1 LWYYLYKKVFELT
14 EATIY
19 LKIVYKPVKNRPV
32 GCFGFM
38 RIFFIGFGQA
48 GGKIVDMFIE
58 QDRKIGRDS
67 FRAITVNTA
76 RTDLMGL
83 KHIEL
88 KDRILIGQT
97 VVKGHGVG
105 TDNAAGAK
113 ITIDESDSILSA
125 IDRRGTHDVDAFM
138 IVAGLGGGTGSGGTP
153 VLVRQLKKVY
163 HEPVYVLGILP
174 APEEGRLYS
183 LNAARSLAT
192 LIKEADNTFIFDNSA
207 WKNEGESV
215 KSAFSRLND
224 EIVRRFGVL
233 FRAGEIGKAGVGE
246 MVVDSSEII
255 NTLRG
260 GGISTVGYAI
270 AAVNST
276 RGKRSVSGL
285 IGGLAG
291 SLKKREA
298 TEEVLLGEDRTAK
311 IISLVRR
318 AMLGRLT
325 LPCDFSTAE
334 RALVL
339 VAGPPDELD
348 RKGIEKAKSWVEENI
363 AGVEVR
369 GGDYPVNSNFV
380 ATVVL
385 LSTIGSAPRIR
396 ELLSIARE
404 TKEDAARA
412 QERQPLTID
421 EDIEPLFD

>member
-1 LWYYLYKKVFELT
+1 
-14 EATIY
+14 
-19 LKIVYKPVKNRPV
+19 
-32 GCFGFM
+32 M

-58 QDRKIGRDS
+58 QDRKIGRNS
-67 FRAITVNTA
+67 FRAIAVNTA

-83 KHIEL
+83 KFIDL
-88 KDRILIGQT
+88 KDRLLIGQT

-105 TDNAAGAK
+105 TDNAAGAR
-113 ITIDESDSILSA
+113 ITMDEADSIISA
-125 IDRRGTHDVDAFM
+125 IDRMGTHDVDAFM
-138 IVAGLGGGTGSGGTP
+138 IVAGLGGGTGSGGAP
-153 VLVRQLKKVY
+153 VLVRHLKKIY

-174 APEEGRLYS
+174 APEEGKLYS
-183 LNAARSLAT
+183 FNAARSLTT
-192 LIKEADNTFIFDNSA
+192 LIKEADNTFVFDNSA
-207 WKNEGESV
+207 WKNEGESI

-224 EIVRRFGVL
+224 EVVRRFGVL
-233 FRAGEIGKAGVGE
+233 FRAGEVGRAGIGE

-270 AAVNST
+270 AEVTTS
-276 RGKRSVSGL
+276 RSKSPVSGI
-285 IGGLAG
+285 IGGIR
-291 SLKKREA
+291 STFRKREA

-311 IISLVRR
+311 VISLVRR

-380 ATVVL
+380 AAVVL
-385 LSTIGSAPRIR
+385 LSTIGNAPRIR
-396 ELLSIARE
+396 ELTSIARE
-404 TKEDAARA
+404 TQDDVAKA
-412 QERQPLTID
+412 QDRQPLAID
-421 EDIEPLFD
+421 EDIEPLFE

>member
-1 LWYYLYKKVFELT
+1 
-14 EATIY
+14 
-19 LKIVYKPVKNRPV
+19 
-32 GCFGFM
+32 M

-48 GGKIVDMFIE
+48 GGKIVDMFLE
-58 QDRKIGRDS
+58 QDKKLGRRS
-67 FRAITVNTA
+67 FRGIAVNTA

-83 KHIEL
+83 KHIEM
-88 KDRILIGQT
+88 KDRLLIGQT

-105 TDNAAGAK
+105 TDNASGAK
-113 ITIDESDSILSA
+113 ITFDEIDSIISA
-125 IDRRGTHDVDAFM
+125 IDVRGTHDVDAFM

-153 VLVRQLKKVY
+153 VLARSLKKIY
-163 HEPVYVLGILP
+163 REPVYVLGILP

-183 LNAARSLAT
+183 YNAARSLAT
-192 LIKEADNTFIFDNSA
+192 LVKEADNTFIFDNSA
-207 WKNEGESV
+207 WKNEGESI

-233 FRAGEIGKAGVGE
+233 FRAGEVGSAGIGE

-260 GGISTVGYAI
+260 GGITSVGYAI
-270 AAVNST
+270 TEVITKN
-276 RGKRSVSGL
+276 KKKSVTGFFND
-285 IGGLAG
+285 IKGTIR
-291 SLKKREA
+291 KKEA

-311 IISLVRR
+311 VISLVRR

-325 LPCDFSTAE
+325 LPCDFSTTE

-380 ATVVL
+380 AAVVVL
-385 LSTIGSAPRIR
+385 ATVGNAPRIK
-396 ELLSIARE
+396 ELMEIAR
-404 TKEDAARA
+404 TTRDDASKI
-412 QERQPLTID
+412 EEKQPLSF
-421 EDIEPLFD
+421 EEEIEPLFE

>member
-1 LWYYLYKKVFELT
+1 
-14 EATIY
+14 
-19 LKIVYKPVKNRPV
+19 
-32 GCFGFM
+32 M

-48 GGKIVDMFIE
+48 GGKIVDMFLE
-58 QDRKIGRDS
+58 QDKKLGRTG
-67 FRAITVNTA
+67 FRAIAVNTA

-83 KHIEL
+83 KQIEL

-105 TDNAAGAK
+105 TDNAAGAR
-113 ITIDESDSILSA
+113 ITLDEADSIISA

-138 IVAGLGGGTGSGGTP
+138 VVAGLGGGTGSGGTP
-153 VLVRQLKKVY
+153 VLVRQLKKIY

-174 APEEGRLYS
+174 APEEGKLYS
-183 LNAARSLAT
+183 FNAARSLTT
-192 LIKEADNTFIFDNSA
+192 LIKEADNTFVFDNGA
-207 WKNEGESV
+207 WKDEGESI
-215 KSAFSRLND
+215 KSAFSRIND
-224 EIVRRFGVL
+224 EVVRRFGVL
-233 FRAGEIGKAGVGE
+233 FRAGEVGKAGVGE

-270 AAVNST
+270 AAVT
-276 RGKRSVSGL
+276 TAGRSKSPMAGI
-285 IGGLAG
+285 IGGIK
-291 SLKKREA
+291 STLKKREA

-369 GGDYPVNSNFV
+369 GGDYPVNSNYV
-380 ATVVL
+380 AAVVL
-385 LSTIGSAPRIR
+385 LSTIGNAPRIR
-396 ELLSIARE
+396 ELTDIARE
-404 TKEDAARA
+404 TKEDVARA
-412 QERQPLTID
+412 EERKPLTID
-421 EDIEPLFD
+421 EDIEPLFE

>member
-1 LWYYLYKKVFELT
+1 
-14 EATIY
+14 
-19 LKIVYKPVKNRPV
+19 
-32 GCFGFM
+32 
-38 RIFFIGFGQA
+38 
-48 GGKIVDMFIE
+48 MFIE
-58 QDRKIGRDS
+58 QDRKLGRNS
-67 FRAITVNTA
+67 FRAIAVNTA

-105 TDNAAGAK
+105 TDNAAGAR
-113 ITIDESDSILSA
+113 ITMDEVDSIVSA
-125 IDRRGTHDVDAFM
+125 IDRKGTHDVDAFM
-138 IVAGLGGGTGSGGTP
+138 VVAGLGGGTGSGGTP
-153 VLVRQLKKVY
+153 VLVRQLKNIY

-174 APEEGRLYS
+174 APEEGKLYS
-183 LNAARSLAT
+183 FNAARSLTT
-192 LIKEADNTFIFDNSA
+192 LIKEADNTFVFDNSA
-207 WKNEGESV
+207 WKNEGESI

-233 FRAGEIGKAGVGE
+233 FRAGEMGKAGVGE

-270 AAVNST
+270 ASVT
-276 RGKRSVSGL
+276 TDRSKSPLSGI
-285 IGGLAG
+285 IGGIT
-291 SLKKREA
+291 STLKKREA

-369 GGDYPVNSNFV
+369 GGDYPVRSSFV
-380 ATVVL
+380 AAVVL
-385 LSTIGSAPRIR
+385 LSTIGDAPRIR
-396 ELLSIARE
+396 ELTEIARE
-404 TKEDAARA
+404 TKEDSVRA
-412 QERQPLTID
+412 EERKPLTID
-421 EDIEPLFD
+421 EDIEPLFE

>member
-1 LWYYLYKKVFELT
+1 
-14 EATIY
+14 
-19 LKIVYKPVKNRPV
+19 
-32 GCFGFM
+32 M

-58 QDRKIGRDS
+58 QDRKIGRNS
-67 FRAITVNTA
+67 FRAIAVNTA

-83 KHIEL
+83 KYIDL
-88 KDRILIGQT
+88 KDRLLIGQT

-105 TDNAAGAK
+105 TDNAAGAR
-113 ITIDESDSILSA
+113 ITMDEADSIISA
-125 IDRRGTHDVDAFM
+125 IDRMGTHDVDAFM
-138 IVAGLGGGTGSGGTP
+138 IVAGLGGGTGSGGAP
-153 VLVRQLKKVY
+153 VLVRHLKKIY

-174 APEEGRLYS
+174 APEEGKLYS
-183 LNAARSLAT
+183 FNAARSLTT
-192 LIKEADNTFIFDNSA
+192 LIKEADNTFVFDNSA
-207 WKNEGESV
+207 WKNEGESI

-224 EIVRRFGVL
+224 EVVRRFGVL
-233 FRAGEIGKAGVGE
+233 FRAGEVGRAGVGE

-270 AAVNST
+270 AEVTTT
-276 RGKRSVSGL
+276 RSKSPVSGI
-285 IGGLAG
+285 IGGIR
-291 SLKKREA
+291 STLKKREA

-311 IISLVRR
+311 VISLVRR

-380 ATVVL
+380 AAVVL
-385 LSTIGSAPRIR
+385 LSTIGNAPRIR
-396 ELLSIARE
+396 ELTSIARE
-404 TKEDAARA
+404 TQDDVAKA
-412 QERQPLTID
+412 QDRQPLAID
-421 EDIEPLFD
+421 EDIEPLFE